1 MLYDGILTSTFDDIK
16 DKATVYTDR
25 ARKVATLMPD
35 EANGISG
42 FVTAFF
48 DLISGNLLTI
58 NERVEVYGVDDMVE
72 VELKVEEF
80 NESQDNYVASANL
93 SDDGNYMD
101 VNVVTRAFHRMIC
114 EAM

>member
-1 MLYDGILTSTFDDIK
+1 MLYEGVLTASFDDIK

-25 ARKVATLMPD
+25 ARRVATLMPE

-48 DLISGNLLTI
+48 DLISGKLLTI
-58 NERVEVYGVDDMVE
+58 NERVEVYDVDGMVE

-80 NESQDNYVASANL
+80 NDSQDNYVALASL

-101 VNVVTRAFHRMIC
+101 INVVSRAFHRVIS